1 MKIKPKNLIAH
12 ELIGLKVRVYDL
24 HHKYLGSGIVVDET
38 RNLLKISVNGSLKSF
53 LKSSCLFR
61 FILPNKKIVE
71 INGHEIVGRPE
82 ERLKW
87 L

>member
-24 HHKYLGSGIVVDET
+24 HHKYLGSGIVIDET
-38 RNLLKISVNGSLKSF
+38 RNLLKILVNNSLKSF
-53 LKSSCLFR
+53 LKSSCFFR
-61 FILPNKKIVE
+61 FILPDKKVIE
-71 INGHEIVGRPE
+71 INGREIVGRPE

>member
-1 MKIKPKNLIAH
+1 LKIKPKNLIAH

-24 HHKYLGSGIVVDET
+24 HHKYLGSGIVIDET
-38 RNLLKISVNGSLKSF
+38 RNLLKILVNNSLKSF
-53 LKSSCLFR
+53 LKSSCFFR
-61 FILPNKKIVE
+61 FILPDKKVIE
-71 INGHEIVGRPE
+71 INGREIVGRPE

>member
-24 HHKYLGSGIVVDET
+24 HHKYLGSGIVIDET
-38 RNLLKISVNGSLKSF
+38 RNLLKILVNNSLKSF
-53 LKSSCLFR
+53 LKSSCVFR
-61 FILPNKKIVE
+61 FILPDKKVIE
-71 INGHEIVGRPE
+71 INGREIVGRPE

>member
-1 MKIKPKNLIAH
+1 MKIKPKNIIAH
-12 ELIGLKVRVYDL
+12 ELIGLRVRVYDI
-24 HHKYLGSGIVVDET
+24 HRRYLCSGIIIDET
-38 RNLLKISVNGSLKSF
+38 RNLLRILVDNSLKSF
-53 LKSSCLFR
+53 LKSSCIFR

-71 INGHEIVGRPE
+71 INGHDIIGRPE